1 VRGDD
6 GGGVIAAGLDLASA
20 DSFPSFL
27 VPFGL
32 GLLSPFLLRLIGDEL
47 ISLFFLASVVCYLGV
62 CNCLIILDRGPF
74 GKPIFSKSS
83 SEKA

>member
-1 VRGDD
+1 M
-6 GGGVIAAGLDLASA
+6 IAAGLDLASA